1 VPNDE
6 QLAANIR
13 QGETDW
19 QELKVAACWNNFT
32 NKRDDSMRS
41 NVVEAVAS
49 FLNSREGGAVILGVD
64 STKTIIGLEDD
75 YKNADPKQP
84 GVDGYERY
92 LRQALNNRLGGEHA
106 ALYKFTFHHVGG
118 KQVCRI
124 RVEPSP
130 KPVFL
135 DGNLII
141 RDGNG
146 KRKLTAQE
154 AIAYQRQHW
163 S

>member
-1 VPNDE
+1 
-6 QLAANIR
+6 
-13 QGETDW
+13 
-19 QELKVAACWNNFT
+19 
-32 NKRDDSMRS
+32 MRS
-41 NVVEAVAS
+41 NVVAAVAS
-49 FLNSREGGAVILGVD
+49 FLNSREGGAVLIGVD
-64 STKTIIGLEDD
+64 SAKNVTGLEND
-75 YKNADPKQP
+75 YKAADPKQP
-84 GVDGYERY
+84 DADGYERY

-118 KQVCRI
+118 KPVCRI

-154 AIAYQRQHW
+154 AIAYQKQRW
-163 S
+163 R

>member
-1 VPNDE
+1 M
-6 QLAANIR
+6 R
-13 QGETDW
+13 Q
-19 QELKVAACWNNFT
+19 
-32 NKRDDSMRS
+32 

-49 FLNSREGGAVILGVD
+49 FLNSREGGACLIGVD
-64 STKTIIGLEDD
+64 AKGNVTGLDEDFPA
-75 YKNADPKQP
+75 ADPKQP
-84 GVDGYERY
+84 NRDGYERC

-124 RVEPSP
+124 RVAPSP

-154 AIAYQRQHW
+154 AIAYRKQHW